1 MYSLL
6 GFIRHLSVI
15 QALCLYRNNCKNLGE
30 SGESF
35 GLTGRISKM
44 NDIKSISKPDWDKTP
59 NSVKGLVKR
68 LVITLQ
74 AVTTNES

>member
-6 GFIRHLSVI
+6 GFIRLLSDIQAFCLSVKI
-15 QALCLYRNNCKNLGE
+15 VGAPREC
-30 SGESF
+30 F
-35 GLTGRISKM
+35 GLTGRIRKM
-44 NDIKSISKPDWDKTP
+44 NDVKSISKPDWDKTP
-59 NSVKGLVKR
+59 NSVKSLVKR